1 MTNSVGLKP
10 VLSCATVLRE
20 NNAKGRTPS
29 QSSSD
34 STHKALITRL
44 MVLCTRS
51 TALLWGWLTDDL
63 VTLMP
68 NLLKKVVVNS
78 LVKEVPRSDCIS
90 RGNPILEKILKR
102 ASITFGEVI
111 LSTGIASGY
120 LEATQIDVIR
130 YLFCFVEAG
139 RGPTASIL
147 ILENT
152 SEKMGTNFRGAFALS
167 LGFPNR

>member
-29 QSSSD
+29 QSSPD

-51 TALLWGWLTDDL
+51 TSLLWGWLTDDL

-78 LVKEVPRSDCIS
+78 LVKDVLRSDCIS
-90 RGNPILEKILKR
+90 RGNPILEKILVGNRRVIIRGDAFGCKTQFIVRVPSSALGGIRALTRKSESGKERERKR
-102 ASITFGEVI
+102 GVA
-111 LSTGIASGY
+111 
-120 LEATQIDVIR
+120 
-130 YLFCFVEAG
+130 FVENLTHAQ
-139 RGPTASIL
+139 I
-147 ILENT
+147 
-152 SEKMGTNFRGAFALS
+152 ALKV
-167 LGFPNR
+167 LA

>member
-29 QSSSD
+29 QSSPD

-68 NLLKKVVVNS
+68 NLMKKVVVNS

-90 RGNPILEKILKR
+90 RGESYPRKDTQEGVYYVWGSNTLHRYSFRVLR
-102 ASITFGEVI
+102 
-111 LSTGIASGY
+111 GY
-120 LEATQIDVIR
+120 
-130 YLFCFVEAG
+130 
-139 RGPTASIL
+139 
-147 ILENT
+147 
-152 SEKMGTNFRGAFALS
+152 TN
-167 LGFPNR
+167 

>member
-29 QSSSD
+29 QSSPD

-90 RGNPILEKILKR
+90 RWESYPRKDTQEGVYYVRGSNTLHRYSFRVLR
-102 ASITFGEVI
+102 
-111 LSTGIASGY
+111 GY
-120 LEATQIDVIR
+120 
-130 YLFCFVEAG
+130 
-139 RGPTASIL
+139 
-147 ILENT
+147 
-152 SEKMGTNFRGAFALS
+152 TN
-167 LGFPNR
+167 

>member
-29 QSSSD
+29 QSSPD
-34 STHKALITRL
+34 SRYKALITRL

-90 RGNPILEKILKR
+90 RGNPNLENILKM
-102 ASITFGEVI
+102 ASITFGEVY
-111 LSTGIASGY
+111 SPP
-120 LEATQIDVIR
+120 E
-130 YLFCFVEAG
+130 
-139 RGPTASIL
+139 
-147 ILENT
+147 
-152 SEKMGTNFRGAFALS
+152 
-167 LGFPNR
+167 

>member
-1 MTNSVGLKP
+1 MSNSVGLKP
-10 VLSCATVLRE
+10 VLSCAIVLTE

-29 QSSSD
+29 QSSPD

-68 NLLKKVVVNS
+68 NLLKKVVVDS
-78 LVKEVPRSDCIS
+78 LVKEVPRSDCTS
-90 RGNPILEKILKR
+90 RGNPILEKLLKR
-102 ASITFGEVI
+102 ASIKLGEVI
-111 LSTGIASGY
+111 LSTGIASGH
-120 LEATQIDVIR
+120 LEATQINVIR
-130 YLFCFVEAG
+130 YLSCFVETG
-139 RGPTASIL
+139 RGPKASIL

-152 SEKMGTNFRGAFALS
+152 SEIIGSTFRGAFALC
-167 LGFPNR
+167 LDFPTR

>member
-29 QSSSD
+29 QSSPD

-44 MVLCTRS
+44 MVLYTRS

-68 NLLKKVVVNS
+68 NLLKK
-78 LVKEVPRSDCIS
+78 
-90 RGNPILEKILKR
+90 GGGQ
-102 ASITFGEVI
+102 F
-111 LSTGIASGY
+111 
-120 LEATQIDVIR
+120 
-130 YLFCFVEAG
+130 
-139 RGPTASIL
+139 
-147 ILENT
+147 T
-152 SEKMGTNFRGAFALS
+152 SERSPQVGLYFAWESYPRKDTQEGVYYVRGSNTLHRYSFRVLRGYTN
-167 LGFPNR
+167 